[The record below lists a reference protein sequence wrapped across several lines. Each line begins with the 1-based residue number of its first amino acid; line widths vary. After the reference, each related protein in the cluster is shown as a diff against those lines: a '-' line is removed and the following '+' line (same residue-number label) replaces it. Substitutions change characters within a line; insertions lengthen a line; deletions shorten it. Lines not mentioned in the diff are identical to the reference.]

1 MKVKYCVKVRKIVF
15 VKKCVCVCVWEREG
29 SVCVQE
35 RDGNSWDLNIR
46 LVREREREC
55 ISSMFLGFGGFDIQP
70 TCAVVTSRG
79 MHFGFEM
86 REGDKFGPRKACVN
100 SHMYAPIC

>member
-1 MKVKYCVKVRKIVF
+1 M
-15 VKKCVCVCVWEREG
+15 
-29 SVCVQE
+29 
-35 RDGNSWDLNIR
+35 
-46 LVREREREC
+46 
-55 ISSMFLGFGGFDIQP
+55 SSMFLGFGGFGGFDIQP

-86 REGDKFGPRKACVN
+86 REGDKFGPRKACLN